1 MTANPGAIID
11 RNVAPT
17 VWFKGGA
24 DRGVFFASWLATGPD
39 GRLTV
44 VAGGVADS
52 TSNVESD
59 PTLIQLL
66 ARGLALDRPPG
77 WAPTGRHADRRR
89 ADPAALIVDGTLRS
103 RLARQRTVIRG
114 YAP

>member
-1 MTANPGAIID
+1 MVIPAPADICRALVALHAVAARPALRPIGEILTASPGAIID

-17 VWFKGGA
+17 VWFEGGA
-24 DRGVFFASWLATGPD
+24 ERGAFFASWLATGPD

-59 PTLIQLL
+59 PTLIHLL

-77 WAPTGRHADRRR
+77 
-89 ADPAALIVDGTLRS
+89 
-103 RLARQRTVIRG
+103 
-114 YAP
+114 